1 MIPRYSR
8 TEMTNV
14 WSDNHKFQTWLQVEV
29 AATQGWA
36 KEGTVPETDA
46 ELIAK
51 NATVNP
57 ENVITYI
64 EETHHDVTAFIR
76 SVTESLGEEGRWI
89 HYGLTSSDVWDTA
102 TSLQCLD
109 ALGIIESGL
118 ADLEAAVR
126 KQAAAHMH
134 TLCIGRTHGI
144 HAEPTTF
151 GMKLAVWLTELKRH
165 SERLEL
171 AKRQIGIGQLSGPVG
186 THASVPPVVEEIACN
201 YLGLEVA
208 DATTQILQRDR
219 HAFLVNCI
227 AGLAGTLEKFATEL
241 RNLQRTEVAEVEE
254 PFTEN
259 AQTGSSSMP
268 HKRNPELSERVC
280 GIARTLRGYA
290 VTANENIALWH
301 ERDISHSGAE
311 RIILPDAFGLLDYA
325 LYILTGVIEGLNV
338 KTDRMQENL
347 HLPRGLIFSSKALN
361 ALITAGMTR
370 QDAYKIVQVAAMKS
384 HGERLDFREQ
394 LETHQEVDELLT
406 KEQINDIF
414 NPQSYLNYV
423 DVTFKRIGLIE

>member
-36 KEGTVPETDA
+36 KEGTVPEIDA
-46 ELIAK
+46 ELIAN

-109 ALGIIESGL
+109 ALRIIESGL

-126 KQAAAHMH
+126 KQATAHMH

-151 GMKLAVWLTELKRH
+151 GMKLAVWLTELKDILRD
-165 SERLEL
+165 SNSQN
-171 AKRQIGIGQLSGPVG
+171 AK
-186 THASVPPVVEEIACN
+186 
-201 YLGLEVA
+201 
-208 DATTQILQRDR
+208 
-219 HAFLVNCI
+219 
-227 AGLAGTLEKFATEL
+227 
-241 RNLQRTEVAEVEE
+241 
-254 PFTEN
+254 
-259 AQTGSSSMP
+259 
-268 HKRNPELSERVC
+268 
-280 GIARTLRGYA
+280 
-290 VTANENIALWH
+290 
-301 ERDISHSGAE
+301 
-311 RIILPDAFGLLDYA
+311 
-325 LYILTGVIEGLNV
+325 
-338 KTDRMQENL
+338 
-347 HLPRGLIFSSKALN
+347 
-361 ALITAGMTR
+361 
-370 QDAYKIVQVAAMKS
+370 
-384 HGERLDFREQ
+384 
-394 LETHQEVDELLT
+394 
-406 KEQINDIF
+406 
-414 NPQSYLNYV
+414 
-423 DVTFKRIGLIE
+423 